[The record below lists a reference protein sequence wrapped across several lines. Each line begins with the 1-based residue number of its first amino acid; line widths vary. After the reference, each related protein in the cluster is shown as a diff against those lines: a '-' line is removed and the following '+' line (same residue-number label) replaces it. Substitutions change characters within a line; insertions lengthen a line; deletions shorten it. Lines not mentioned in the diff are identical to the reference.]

1 MWEFKYKD
9 NRFLRLQEKLV
20 NPTNI
25 NDNLLDRNVY
35 SNKQH
40 VKVSYSKYAGEKNN
54 SNIGSVWSFQGARVS
69 QNHHH
74 LRMKDRLYKISK
86 NISSSASDDSSNVV
100 DKSISANIRY
110 SNTEILEY
118 ILSYIELGAEY
129 DQDISKKQELVKN
142 KITDLF
148 NQKGRCR
155 EALINSFRGV
165 TSHSGRRFESAS
177 RLERL
182 KDFVSLAEELHKNYC
197 NPNIKQIIKPA
208 KLIGSENSHRDND
221 ASLYLGRC
229 LNVDENRKI
238 LQSCKKLSGLDKYK
252 AEKCVYSEMSSMHN
266 ENNNNTST
274 LTRKINEQLSF
285 KNWGCTGIGVTPS
298 VKDMFESIQTK
309 RKLQRERLKSLSCPP
324 QVDSSTHIMSKT
336 SNLRIYN
343 GTTDTENKDLDSI
356 DDKRGDIE
364 RINGL
369 KELCLKLKE
378 IRVGKINT
386 QLLNGNDQ
394 ISSLYLRKSFNRNE
408 DSSNLF
414 DKPLNNSSKESLFPS
429 SMSPNGILVKD
440 KSLMDTIN
448 NNHSLSDSGEVSQ
461 RRNSMKRRWELD
473 TPFPAY
479 RRIGYA
485 EDDDN
490 KIGAP
495 EFLQTSSILMVEDC
509 KINHIDAKSDA
520 SLNKN
525 KDVRFKE
532 NKMTC
537 PNNSVAKANPD
548 IKGVNFST
556 NSLNYKDAVEVE
568 KEYSITR
575 CDSIT
580 TDKEISLESRTG
592 DYNVLLFEKPNVS
605 NNINIS
611 ILNELD
617 TMGVYTENNADL
629 TCNLLPEHPYFPPV
643 EFFLKLP
650 LEVEDRPNSTSS
662 KMESCA
668 EQEKLD
674 VDILDTV
681 RLGDQIKTLES
692 AQKSKITDLDL
703 KNKLLVIEYFP
714 LDNYDI
720 SEAIDSYNNL
730 WHKINESCDI
740 ADNTYFNMDGLCTED
755 FYNKGLDTI
764 VNCLE
769 KSIDTSPESIE
780 FICKL
785 IYKYTIGNLTHL
797 ESQTI
802 AKCTMESRIIEQVHN
817 THSNNVYLDD
827 SSQGDLFLK
836 FIHSIIMQDSEYIYF
851 NSSINGF
858 LNPPDDNFIL
868 LVMDL
873 IFEILDTNSTKLKDL
888 NSQKPVAIH
897 KLTEAVI
904 KKLQGSYEPYLIKN
918 EPNKWELKR
927 IFYAPNYPNILE
939 SEKNLLTIE
948 HLFRHHS
955 CEDKLVKSFAYRS
968 RNSWLHIEQ
977 YYQSI
982 LDKLTIEL
990 IDELLEG
997 VLFVIQNKARNL
1009 AV

>member
-9 NRFLRLQEKLV
+9 NRFLRLQEELV

-25 NDNLLDRNVY
+25 NNNFMDRNTY
-35 SNKQH
+35 NNKQH
-40 VKVSYSKYAGEKNN
+40 VKASYSKYTGEQNN
-54 SNIGSVWSFQGARVS
+54 GNIGPVWSFQEARVP
-69 QNHHH
+69 QNYHH

-86 NISSSASDDSSNVV
+86 NISSSASDNSLNVI
-100 DKSISANIRY
+100 DKSNNANVRY

-129 DQDISKKQELVKN
+129 DKDISKKQELVKN
-142 KITDLF
+142 KIADLF

-155 EALINSFRGV
+155 EVLINSFRGV
-165 TSHSGRRFESAS
+165 TSHSGRRFESTS
-177 RLERL
+177 RLKRL
-182 KDFVSLAEELHKNYC
+182 KDFVSLIEELHKNYC
-197 NPNIKQIIKPA
+197 NPNIRHIINPTR
-208 KLIGSENSHRDND
+208 LIGSENSHRDNN
-221 ASLYLGRC
+221 SFLYPGRC
-229 LNVDENRKI
+229 LNMDDNKEI
-238 LQSCKKLSGLDKYK
+238 PQSCKKLSGLDKYK
-252 AEKCVYSEMSSMHN
+252 AEKYVYSEMSSIH

-285 KNWGCTGIGVTPS
+285 KNWECTGIGVTPS

-324 QVDSSTHIMSKT
+324 QVDNSTHTTSKT
-336 SNLRIYN
+336 GNLRIYN
-343 GTTDTENKDLDSI
+343 GMTDTKNKDLDSI
-356 DDKRGDIE
+356 NDKRGDIE

-394 ISSLYLRKSFNRNE
+394 VPSLYLRKNFNRNE

-414 DKPLNNSSKESLFPS
+414 EPLNNSSKESLFPS
-429 SMSPNGILVKD
+429 SMSPNEILVKD
-440 KSLMDTIN
+440 NSLDTIN

-461 RRNSMKRRWELD
+461 KRNSMKRRWELD
-473 TPFPAY
+473 TPFPTY
-479 RRIGYA
+479 RRIEYT
-485 EDDDN
+485 DDDN
-490 KIGAP
+490 KIGIS
-495 EFLQTSSILMVEDC
+495 EFIQTSSIMTGDC
-509 KINHIDAKSDA
+509 KINHIDAENDT

-525 KDVRFKE
+525 KDVEFKE
-532 NKMTC
+532 NKTVC
-537 PNNSVAKANPD
+537 SNNSVAKVNPD

-556 NSLNYKDAVEVE
+556 NSLNYKDSVEAE

-575 CDSIT
+575 SDSIT
-580 TDKEISLESRTG
+580 TDKETSLRSCMG
-592 DYNVLLFEKPNVS
+592 DYNVLLSEKPNVN

-611 ILNELD
+611 ILNKLD
-617 TMGVYTENNADL
+617 NMGDYSENNVDL

-643 EFFLKLP
+643 EFFLKHP
-650 LEVEDRPNSTSS
+650 LETEDRPNSTLN
-662 KMESCA
+662 KMESCI

-674 VDILDTV
+674 VDILDTM
-681 RLGDQIKTLES
+681 RLDDQIKTLES
-692 AQKSKITDLDL
+692 TQESKITDLDL
-703 KNKLLVIEYFP
+703 KNKLSVIEYFP

-730 WHKINESCDI
+730 WHKINESCNI
-740 ADNTYFNMDGLCTED
+740 SDNTYFNMDGLCTED

-764 VNCLE
+764 TNCLE

-802 AKCTMESRIIEQVHN
+802 TKCTMESRIIEQVHN
-817 THSNNVYLDD
+817 THSNNVYLGDF
-827 SSQGDLFLK
+827 SQADLFLE
-836 FIHSIIMQDSEYIYF
+836 FIHNIIMQDSEYIDF

-873 IFEILDTNSTKLKDL
+873 MLEILDTSSTKLKNL

-904 KKLQGSYEPYLIKN
+904 KKLQDSYEPYLIKN

-927 IFYAPNYPNILE
+927 IFHAPNYPNILE
-939 SEKNLLTIE
+939 SEKDLLTIE
-948 HLFRHHS
+948 HLFRYHS
-955 CEDKLVKSFAYRS
+955 CEDKLVKSFAYTS

-997 VLFVIQNKARNL
+997 VLFVIRKKARNL